1 MPAGAA
7 RRETRIAERL
17 DRDDLLLN
25 GLLPGLLVRFA
36 VDGKI
41 PRTVLLIH
49 SDAACFHFSKA
60 IVRSRFRDPDARI
73 ERDRL
78 PSAGAMHRRLSGA
91 TFDEDSYDRD
101 LPARTV
107 AGLY

>member
-1 MPAGAA
+1 M

-17 DRDDLLLN
+17 DRDGLLLN
-25 GLLPGLLVRFA
+25 GLLPGLLAHFA
-36 VDGKI
+36 VNGKM

-49 SDAACFHFSKA
+49 SDAACFHFSKV
-60 IVRSRFRDPDARI
+60 IVRSRFRDPDTRI

-78 PSAGAMHRRLSGA
+78 PSAGAMHWRLSGG
-91 TFDEDSYDRD
+91 TFDGDSYDRD